1 MSKAGFTRFS
11 IGIVGGGLALTAL
24 LMLKP
29 LWLGLVVFAG
39 AMMVSSVAASAAF
52 ARLATQEE
60 IRSDLEDRVR
70 NPPA

>member
-1 MSKAGFTRFS
+1 
-11 IGIVGGGLALTAL
+11 
-24 LMLKP
+24 MLKP